1 MLVDKIL
8 NKMLKWKGVPTNHEL
23 LEHLPE
29 GTIDNFTSDARM
41 FKASEYHQWR
51 LQDLELMAERWMFKG
66 DKESLL
72 IGKGILYCLEILVKN
87 ETAMASGKV
96 KTDAPLKKKMRR
108 FR

>member
-1 MLVDKIL
+1 
-8 NKMLKWKGVPTNHEL
+8 
-23 LEHLPE
+23 
-29 GTIDNFTSDARM
+29 
-41 FKASEYHQWR
+41 
-51 LQDLELMAERWMFKG
+51 MFKG